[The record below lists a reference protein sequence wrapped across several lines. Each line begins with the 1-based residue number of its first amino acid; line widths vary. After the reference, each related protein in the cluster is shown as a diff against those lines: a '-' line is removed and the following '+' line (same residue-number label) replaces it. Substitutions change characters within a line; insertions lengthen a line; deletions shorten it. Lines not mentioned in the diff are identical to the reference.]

1 MDRRLL
7 SSWGMYNWLISGS
20 LLGWYR
26 QCGAIPYTSDA
37 DTASWASN
45 FKPWMKDYFLGP
57 DKGTC
62 VCIHRNTITILS
74 NVLKFKIITL
84 KRMVHDGM
92 CVKKLPKPFQ
102 TCFWSVIGPY
112 AEKWTYQYI
121 FPPPCHP
128 ATQRDMTLPQD
139 IFRCV
144 LASL

>member
-62 VCIHRNTITILS
+62 VSIHRNTITILS
-74 NVLKFKIITL
+74 NVLKFKIT
-84 KRMVHDGM
+84 RPSG
-92 CVKKLPKPFQ
+92 Q
-102 TCFWSVIGPY
+102 
-112 AEKWTYQYI
+112 
-121 FPPPCHP
+121 
-128 ATQRDMTLPQD
+128 
-139 IFRCV
+139 RCV
-144 LASL
+144 LKHYWAYPLTEMREMRGGNLGTAIATFGGRYATLLF